1 MRALVLALHGALAL
15 ACTQILVPSPTGE
28 LVVAN
33 TIESGDYVAE
43 HDGHSVHMTLRG
55 DALGGGNG
63 TGCGADCRRRRL
75 GDGAD
80 CAVFNATYGFVGQ
93 MNEAG
98 LFVSHHMLKL
108 SVYEE
113 RDAARPGSGVCAR
126 DVDQWLLA
134 SFGSVAELRDALAAP
149 DRPRVVADPDG
160 ADGGP
165 ITYTWGV
172 VDAAGAAVVLE
183 WVLGALR
190 VHNNSAVGV
199 LTNDPTWE
207 WHVANLN
214 NYAAL
219 QRSWVKPNTDG
230 IEVPV
235 DDEYYAWRDNFYYD
249 PAPPAGARVGVPA
262 PIGHG
267 FNLLG
272 MPGDGGGPARF
283 VKSFFQRQ
291 YALAQSPPADLEGA
305 LVLAQ
310 ELLNTVY
317 KVKGTVASVD
327 ADDALETTPVSMLA
341 VPAQKLVFHR
351 GRADLTWRKIDLAR
365 LDFAPRPGPRAHA
378 KVASAQFYAI
388 DVTDAL
394 IDPSMK

>member
-1 MRALVLALHGALAL
+1 
-15 ACTQILVPSPTGE
+15 
-28 LVVAN
+28 
-33 TIESGDYVAE
+33 
-43 HDGHSVHMTLRG
+43 
-55 DALGGGNG
+55 
-63 TGCGADCRRRRL
+63 
-75 GDGAD
+75 
-80 CAVFNATYGFVGQ
+80 
-93 MNEAG
+93 
-98 LFVSHHMLKL
+98 MLKL

-113 RDAARPGSGVCAR
+113 RDAARAR
-126 DVDQWLLA
+126 LGRA
-134 SFGSVAELRDALAAP
+134 RARRRPVAARLVRLGRRAARRAAAP
-149 DRPRVVADPDG
+149 DRRASSPTPTART
-160 ADGGP
+160 GGP

-272 MPGDGGGPARF
+272 MPGDG
-283 VKSFFQRQ
+283 
-291 YALAQSPPADLEGA
+291 
-305 LVLAQ
+305 
-310 ELLNTVY
+310 
-317 KVKGTVASVD
+317 
-327 ADDALETTPVSMLA
+327 A
-341 VPAQKLVFHR
+341 VP
-351 GRADLTWRKIDLAR
+351 RA
-365 LDFAPRPGPRAHA
+365 
-378 KVASAQFYAI
+378 S
-388 DVTDAL
+388 
-394 IDPSMK
+394 